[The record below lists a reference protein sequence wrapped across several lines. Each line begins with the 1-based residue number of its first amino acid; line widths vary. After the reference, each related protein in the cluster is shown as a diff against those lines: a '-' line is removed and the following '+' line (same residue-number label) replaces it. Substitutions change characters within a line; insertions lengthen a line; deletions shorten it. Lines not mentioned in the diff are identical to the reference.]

1 MSYMT
6 YDLLYQSQDALLQ
19 QIFAAESTLLP
30 GSTLI
35 LAGGTALARCHLHHR
50 ISWDLDFFVDGPFD
64 PALLLRR
71 LRNAGVA
78 LEDPSQEAGGTF
90 VTQLHGSAEVG
101 GELVNV
107 SFVEDV
113 FAGMF
118 ETTGCGV
125 IRTEVIE
132 GLYHRKLRTITGT
145 GEIRSASGHVL
156 GQGARHKARDLFDLY
171 VLEKTV
177 QPIDEFVRTI
187 NRQGANLPVEAL
199 YQGFAAMPWLDM
211 MDEFEQL
218 EVVEPF
224 EKITAFEAKRHFDL
238 ALLRLSESDE
248 IAR

>member
-1 MSYMT
+1 MT
-6 YDLLYQSQDALLQ
+6 YESLYQLQDTHLQ
-19 QIFAAESTLLP
+19 QIFAAESALLP

-71 LRNAGVA
+71 LRDAGVA
-78 LEDPSQEAGGTF
+78 LEDLSQEAGGAF

-101 GELVNV
+101 GEIVNV

-118 ETTGCGV
+118 ETIRCGV

-156 GQGARHKARDLFDLY
+156 GQGARQKARDLFDLY
-171 VLEKTV
+171 VLEKTF
-177 QPIDEFVRTI
+177 QPIDKFVRAI
-187 NRQGANLPVEAL
+187 NQHGANVPEEVL
-199 YQGFAAMPWLDM
+199 YQGFAAMPWQDM
-211 MDEFEQL
+211 IDEFEQL
-218 EVVEPF
+218 EVIEPF
-224 EKITAFEAKRHFDL
+224 EPITAFEAKRHFDQ
-238 ALLRLSESDE
+238 ALVRLSDSDE

>member
-1 MSYMT
+1 MT
-6 YDLLYQSQDALLQ
+6 YDSLYQSQDTLLQ
-19 QIFAAESTLLP
+19 QVFAAENVLLP

-50 ISWDLDFFVDGPFD
+50 ISWDLDFFVGGPFD

-71 LRNAGVA
+71 LRDAGVA
-78 LEDPSQEAGGTF
+78 LEDPSQEVSGVF

-101 GELVNV
+101 GEVVNV

-118 ETTGCGV
+118 ETTRCGV

-156 GQGARHKARDLFDLY
+156 GQGARQKARDLFDLY

-187 NRQGANLPVEAL
+187 NRHGANFTVEAL
-199 YQGFAAMPWLDM
+199 YQGFAAMPWQDM
-211 MDEFEQL
+211 IDEFEQL
-218 EVVEPF
+218 EVIEPF
-224 EKITAFEAKRHFDL
+224 ERITAFEAKRHFDQ
-238 ALLRLSESDE
+238 ALVHLSDPDESV
-248 IAR
+248 R